1 MVATAATPTKGAA
14 TREVILARAFE
25 LASANGLEGLTIGS
39 LADQVGMSK
48 SGVFA
53 HFGSRED
60 LQLAVLELAGRRFVD
75 AVLMPALKTRRGLPR
90 LRAIMRNWLEWGRT
104 TVGGCVLLGAVGEYD
119 DRPGPL
125 RDHVVAQQR
134 QWRAEIAHAV
144 QLAIDSGELEPRT
157 DPEQMSFELYSI
169 ALIVHFDSG
178 LFGYAPALARGQEA
192 LRRLLRAYG
201 VADSGEAAAPDRRDS

>member
-1 MVATAATPTKGAA
+1 MVATATATKGAA
-14 TREVILARAFE
+14 TREIILARAFE

-75 AVLMPALKTRRGLPR
+75 AVLMPALKARRGLPR

-119 DRPGPL
+119 DRPGVL
-125 RDHVVAQQR
+125 RDHVIRQQQ

-144 QLAIDSGELEPRT
+144 RLAVDSGELEART

-178 LFGYAPALARGQEA
+178 LFGHAPAHARGEEA

-201 VADSGEAAAPDRRDS
+201 ARDTGAPVPSDP